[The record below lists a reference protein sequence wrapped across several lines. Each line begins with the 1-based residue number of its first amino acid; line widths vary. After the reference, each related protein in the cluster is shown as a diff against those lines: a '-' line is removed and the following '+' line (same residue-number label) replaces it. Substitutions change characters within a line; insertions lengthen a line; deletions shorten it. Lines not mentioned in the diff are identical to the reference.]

1 MDVDLKELINW
12 RLVSQM
18 LSAARLDTP
27 GQAAAWLGGVQAQDY
42 QWAKWSTGLRI
53 GGITGA
59 QVEQAVQERAI
70 VRTWMMRGTL
80 HFVAAGDLGWITA
93 LLAPGII
100 QGNAR
105 RYRQLELDEAVFA
118 KSQAVLQRAIATS
131 GPLTRSEIQAHF
143 EQQGIPAQ
151 GQQLPYLLQRLALDG
166 LICFGPLRGKQ
177 PTYVL
182 LADWIGEQPVL
193 DRGDA
198 LARLASRYFAS
209 HGPASLQDFAWWSGL
224 DAREARQAVDSAA
237 PIEALDVDGVRYR
250 ASGEPPTAARFEC
263 AHLLPPF
270 DDYLLGYKD
279 RLLVLDPA
287 YAKQVNAGGGMPRP
301 TVVVNG
307 EILAVWSYQLK
318 KQQMLVSIRP
328 FRKLDLREIDL
339 IAQAA
344 AELGSFL
351 SISVEIDFAP

>member
-1 MDVDLKELINW
+1 
-12 RLVSQM
+12 M

-27 GQAAAWLGGVQAQDY
+27 AQTAAWLGAVQAQDY
-42 QWAKWSTGLRI
+42 QWAQWSIGLRI
-53 GGITGA
+53 GGVTGS
-59 QVEQAVQERAI
+59 QVEQAVQERQI
-70 VRTWMMRGTL
+70 VRTWLMRGTL
-80 HFVAAGDLGWITA
+80 HFVAAGNLGWITA

-105 RYRQLELDEAVFA
+105 RYRQLELGEADFA
-118 KSQAVLQRAIATS
+118 KSQAVLRRVMESS
-131 GPLTRSEIQAHF
+131 GPLTRPEIQAHF

-151 GQQLPYLLQRLALDG
+151 GQQLPYLLQRASLDG
-166 LICFGPLRGKQ
+166 LICHGPLSGRQ

-182 LADWIGEQPVL
+182 RSDWIGEQPVI
-193 DRGDA
+193 DRAEA
-198 LARLASRYFAS
+198 LARLAARYFTS
-209 HGPASLQDFAWWSGL
+209 HGPATLQDFAWWSGL
-224 DAREARQAVDSAA
+224 SAREARQALDSAA
-237 PIEALDVDGVRYR
+237 TLVALEVNGARYWT
-250 ASGEPPTAARFEC
+250 AGEPPTAAPFEC

-279 RLLVLDPA
+279 RSMVLDPA

-307 EILAVWSYQLK
+307 AILAVWSYQLK
-318 KQQMLVSIRP
+318 KQKMLASIRP
-328 FRKLDLREIDL
+328 FRKLALREVDL

-351 SISVEIDFAP
+351 TVTVEIDFAP

>member
-1 MDVDLKELINW
+1 
-12 RLVSQM
+12 M

-27 GQAAAWLGGVQAQDY
+27 AQAAAWLGGVQAQDY

-59 QVEQAVQERAI
+59 QVEQAVQERQI

-105 RYRQLELDEAVFA
+105 RYRQLELDKAVFS
-118 KSQAVLQRAIATS
+118 KSQAVLRRVMESS
-131 GPLTRSEIQAHF
+131 GPLIRSEIQAHF
-143 EQQGIPAQ
+143 DQQGIPAQ

-166 LICFGPLRGKQ
+166 LICFGPLRGRQ

-193 DRGDA
+193 DRREA
-198 LARLASRYFAS
+198 LALLASRYFAS

-224 DAREARQAVDSAA
+224 SAREARQAVDSAA
-237 PIEALDVDGVRYR
+237 TLVALDVDGVRYW
-250 ASGEPPTAARFEC
+250 ASGELPTAAAFEC

-279 RLLVLDPA
+279 RSMVLDPA

-301 TVVVNG
+301 TVLVNG

-318 KQQMLVSIRP
+318 KQKLFISIHP
-328 FRKLDLREIDL
+328 FRKLASREVDL

-351 SISVEIDFAP
+351 SVSVEMDFAL